1 MMRIFCVIQ
10 IIIILMANPSYSYEV
25 PNGISVSKEDGKY
38 VIYIKGDIQ
47 SGDATVVDG
56 IFKEAIEDSSRV
68 EIVLID
74 SVGGSVSD
82 AIDIGRMARSWD
94 SWTRIS
100 GYCYSSCTLVY
111 VGGSIRFTASDAV
124 LGLHRP
130 YFAVQPGGEG
140 PTTDSVDGLYGEV
153 KLYLEEM
160 NISPKFF
167 DAMMAVSPS
176 DMKLIEGWSS
186 IEEWVPMHDPV
197 YDEVSVASQARG
209 YGIGTIDYR
218 SIDSFDFY
226 PLCES
231 LGKVGDDRSICVLTQ
246 RMAAMWGVSADHYDK
261 VEEWDAI
268 ARKDCKLSDADIEK
282 LRQFSADK
290 KRLALEMR
298 SPKPYRD
305 IDMAPERLKFQECVI
320 KKMRSM

>member
-1 MMRIFCVIQ
+1 MRIFYMLQ
-10 IIIILMANPSYSYEV
+10 FIILAMATPSYPYEI
-25 PNGISVSKEDGKY
+25 PNGISVSKESGKY
-38 VIYIKGDIQ
+38 VLYINGEIK
-47 SGDATVVDG
+47 SGDATIVDG
-56 IFKEAIEDSSRV
+56 IFKEAIGDNSRI

-82 AIDIGRMARSWD
+82 AVDIGRMARSWD

-111 VGGSIRFTASDAV
+111 VGGSIRFTSSDAV
-124 LGLHRP
+124 IGLHRP
-130 YFAVQPGGEG
+130 YFAVQPGGNG
-140 PTTDSVDGLYGEV
+140 PSTDSVDSLYGEV

-167 DAMMAVSPS
+167 ETMMAVSPS

-186 IEEWVPMHDPV
+186 IEEWVPMRDPV

-218 SIDSFDFY
+218 NIDSFDFY

-231 LGKVGDDRSICVLTQ
+231 LGKVGDDRSSCALTQ
-246 RMAAMWGVSADHYDK
+246 RMTVMWGFSADHYDK
-261 VEEWDAI
+261 VEEWEAI
-268 ARKDCKLSDADIEK
+268 AREDCKPSDADIEK
-282 LRQFSADK
+282 IRQFSADK
-290 KRLALEMR
+290 KLLALEAR

-320 KKMRSM
+320 KKMRPM

>member
-1 MMRIFCVIQ
+1 MRIFYVLQ
-10 IIIILMANPSYSYEV
+10 FILIWIAAPSYSYEI
-25 PNGISVSKEDGKY
+25 PNGISVSKESGKY

-47 SGDATVVDG
+47 SGDSIVVER
-56 IFKEAIEDSSRV
+56 IFKEAIEDNARI
-68 EIVLID
+68 EIELID
-74 SVGGSVSD
+74 NVGGSVSD

-100 GYCYSSCTLVY
+100 GYCYSSCSLIY
-111 VGGSIRFTASDAV
+111 VGGSIRFTTSDAV

-153 KLYLEEM
+153 KVYLEEM

-167 DAMMAVSPS
+167 DTMIAVSPS
-176 DMKLIEGWSS
+176 DMKLIDEWSS
-186 IEEWVPMHDPV
+186 IEEWVPRRDPV
-197 YDEVSVASQARG
+197 YEEVSVASEARG

-231 LGKVGDDRSICVLTQ
+231 LGKAGNDRSICALTQ
-246 RMAAMWGVSADHYDK
+246 RMAAMWGVSADHYEK
-261 VEEWDAI
+261 VEGWDAI
-268 ARKDCKLSDADIEK
+268 ARKECKLSDADMDS
-282 LRQFSADK
+282 LRKFSADRK
-290 KRLALEMR
+290 ILALEMR

-305 IDMAPERLKFQECVI
+305 IDLAPERLKFQECVI